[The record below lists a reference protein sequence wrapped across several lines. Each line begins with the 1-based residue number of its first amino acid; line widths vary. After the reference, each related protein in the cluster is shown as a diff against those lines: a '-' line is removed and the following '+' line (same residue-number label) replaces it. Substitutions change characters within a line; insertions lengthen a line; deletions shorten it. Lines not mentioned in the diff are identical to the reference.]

1 MEARRSPV
9 LYVSSWLSF
18 FLYCWWCFLSWTISG
33 RAQGCL
39 TLGSGDSLRA
49 QVPDEAL
56 RIVAEECGRGADGIW
71 WRATV
76 RARYWAMDE
85 VLVAEERNCYC
96 LLVRG
101 LLMR

>member
-1 MEARRSPV
+1 M
-9 LYVSSWLSF
+9 
-18 FLYCWWCFLSWTISG
+18 
-33 RAQGCL
+33 
-39 TLGSGDSLRA
+39 
-49 QVPDEAL
+49 PDEAL
-56 RIVAEECGRGADGIW
+56 RIAGEECGRGADGFW